1 MMKSAKPTVAD
12 ASSHRRSQ
20 PVRQARTNPP
30 RNRALGERD
39 ADLSGPVGD
48 QPIDIFPAV
57 THFADTM
64 TALPKELVRHFTL
77 LKEVDAKIFGPEEQL
92 FKLVAAATDPK
103 SVPRPHADANAASA
117 TAGLSANSSG
127 GAPEQTH
134 GLSTADGENGFP
146 SAFDLASLPR
156 QQLLRQTSFK
166 IHEMLVSLEEKNHVL
181 STANEALQKQ
191 LTRIEDVWPYLED
204 EFSDEAKWG
213 STTHWA
219 YPENRTGKASHAER
233 TRRDGAAAISAAAQ
247 ALAEEAA
254 ARSDARKQAV
264 QAKKSLKNNHLESDF
279 DDPDGKGK
287 GEGKKTKARKT
298 AESAVG
304 LGITSGAT
312 ANGNPPPKKRKVEK
326 GANGAATAERAMAGV
341 FGGPNQPKAKTSS
354 PRGTPAPEGP
364 KKRKALPSASGQAK
378 KTYDSCVPHH
388 DRIMLT
394 DHRKNGPAAMSPSIT
409 SSPVM
414 PSLPEPKTTSRASP
428 APNAAAPRPPSS
440 RSRQNSLHSVAE
452 NGKPKPASAATNKPN
467 GQVPPTPDSTAP
479 KDWPRPGIEA
489 KPAEQPVVVAPAA
502 KSEPAKKEAEK
513 DGKTV
518 PAIPAPSRKEA
529 RTEEV
534 EHKTESTPPVAPIPT
549 VTTKSGRASKPSTPA
564 LATFQEAARARPS
577 RTGEKDNGGPTKK
590 GHKKSGST
598 VQQAPPPPPPRVPD
612 EAETS
617 SAHGDDDEGDIDADE
632 PRYCY
637 CNGVSYGEMV
647 ACDSDDCAREWFHLA
662 CVGLK
667 VAPGSKS
674 MYSLSPSLPLSRVCV
689 RDLC

>member
-1 MMKSAKPTVAD
+1 MKSAKPAVAD
-12 ASSHRRSQ
+12 GSSHRRSQ

-30 RNRALGERD
+30 RHRAFGDRD
-39 ADLSGPVGD
+39 ADSSGPVGD

-92 FKLVAAATDPK
+92 FKLVAAATNPAAVSGRNTDT
-103 SVPRPHADANAASA
+103 NASA
-117 TAGLSANSSG
+117 ATASAPDAAPATLG
-127 GAPEQTH
+127 GAVQEQAQNP
-134 GLSTADGENGFP
+134 SMVEVDGGFP

-156 QQLLRQTSFK
+156 QQLLRQTTFK

-204 EFSDEAKWG
+204 EFTDEAKWG

-219 YPENRTGKASHAER
+219 YQENRTGKNSHAER

-247 ALAEEAA
+247 ALADEAA

-279 DDPDGKGK
+279 DDHDGKTTK
-287 GEGKKTKARKT
+287 GEGGKKSKARKT
-298 AESAVG
+298 AEAGVG
-304 LGITSGAT
+304 LGITSGAAGG
-312 ANGNPPPKKRKVEK
+312 ANPAPKKRKVER
-326 GANGAATAERAMAGV
+326 GANGGAAAERAIAGV
-341 FGGPNQPKAKTSS
+341 LGGANQQKAKTNS
-354 PRGTPAPEGP
+354 PRGTPAPDGP

-378 KTYDSCVPHH
+378 KRYGSVKQLSRAQLIGCNS
-388 DRIMLT
+388 
-394 DHRKNGPAAMSPSIT
+394 KNGPAGMSPSIT
-409 SSPVM
+409 SSPVI
-414 PSLPEPKTTSRASP
+414 PSLPEPKTAPRASP
-428 APNAAAPRPPSS
+428 APNAAPRPPSS
-440 RSRQNSLHSVAE
+440 RSRQNSLHSVAN
-452 NGKPKPASAATNKPN
+452 NGKGPQNPATASKPN
-467 GQVPPTPDSTAP
+467 GQSAPIPDPAPP
-479 KDWPRPGIEA
+479 KDMARPTTEP
-489 KPAEQPVVVAPAA
+489 KPADKAAAPVKSEVTKKNTDGDDKTPAA
-502 KSEPAKKEAEK
+502 ATPASKKEPKVEE
-513 DGKTV
+513 
-518 PAIPAPSRKEA
+518 PERKNEP
-529 RTEEV
+529 
-534 EHKTESTPPVAPIPT
+534 TPPVPPITT

-564 LATFQEAARARPS
+564 LATFQEAARSRPS
-577 RTGEKDNGGPTKK
+577 RSGEKDTGAAGTKK

-598 VQQAPPPPPPRVPD
+598 VQQAPPPPPPPRV
-612 EAETS
+612 AEEDATS
-617 SAHGDDDEGDIDADE
+617 SAQGDDEDGDIDADE

-674 MYSLSPSLPLSRVCV
+674 MFFLSSLLIPRQ
-689 RDLC
+689 D